1 MKKLAHFLLTLGVVV
16 GLGWTLWIGVR
27 KQQEKPKSEEAA
39 AAEKAADGAPKE
51 EEEKPGD
58 FVVKLEKE
66 KWQALDID
74 KAEPEKTELK
84 PQRIAFG
91 RVLDPTP
98 LVTLDGELAAAEA
111 ALAASRAENERSQKL
126 LAAGENTSRK
136 IAESAEAQFRAD
148 EIKTDGLRR
157 TARLEWGAAF
167 AALGAGQ
174 RRAFVEQLVRGDTA
188 LIRVDILPGDALAEQ
203 PRAARV
209 LVLGREQQP
218 IETTDITP
226 AADVDAKTQ
235 AQGFILRVEK
245 SPFPLRPGMALTAWL
260 ELPEKPRAGFA
271 IPRSA
276 VLRHDGRAWVYVQEE
291 EEKFVR
297 KPVMLDTP
305 LDGDKGWFVAEGGGI
320 KADDLLVTVGAQ
332 SLLSEELKAQ
342 GGGEP
347 D

>member
-1 MKKLAHFLLTLGVVV
+1 MKKLANFILTVCVVI

-27 KQQEKPKSEEAA
+27 KQKEKPAAEGAA
-39 AAEKAADGAPKE
+39 AAEGAPKE
-51 EEEKPGD
+51 EEVKPED

-74 KAEPEKTELK
+74 KAEPEKAELK

-98 LVTLDGELAAAEA
+98 IIALDGDMAAAEA
-111 ALAASRAENERSQKL
+111 ALAASRAEYERTQKL
-126 LAAGENTSRK
+126 LAGGENTSRK
-136 IAESAEAQFRAD
+136 AAETAEAQFRAD
-148 EIKTDGLRR
+148 EIKTNGLRR
-157 TARLEWGAAF
+157 SARMNWGADF
-167 AALGAGQ
+167 AALDAAK
-174 RRAFVEQLVRGDTA
+174 RREYVEHFLHNESALV
-188 LIRVDILPGDALAEQ
+188 RVDILPGDALAES
-203 PRAARV
+203 PKNARL

-218 IETTDITP
+218 IDTQAIVP
-226 AADVDAKTQ
+226 ATDVDPKTQ
-235 AQGFILRVEK
+235 AQGFVLRVDRG
-245 SPFPLRPGMALTAWL
+245 PFPLIPGMALTAWL
-260 ELPEKPRAGFA
+260 ELPEKPRAGFS

-297 KPVMLDTP
+297 KPVTLDTP
-305 LDGDKGWFVAEGGGI
+305 LDGEKGWFVAEGGGI
-320 KADDLLVTVGAQ
+320 AADDLLVITGAQ
-332 SLLSEELKAQ
+332 ALLSEELKAQ

>member
-1 MKKLAHFLLTLGVVV
+1 MKKLAHFILTVGVIL

-27 KQQEKPKSEEAA
+27 KQKEKPAAEEAA
-39 AAEKAADGAPKE
+39 EGAAHE
-51 EEEKPGD
+51 EEAKPED
-58 FVVKLEKE
+58 FVVILEKE

-74 KAEPEKTELK
+74 KAEPEKAELK

-111 ALAASRAENERSQKL
+111 ALAASRAENDRTQKL
-126 LAAGENTSRK
+126 LANGENTSRK
-136 IAESAEAQFRAD
+136 VAETAEAQFRAD
-148 EIKTDGLRR
+148 EIKADGLRR
-157 TARLEWGAAF
+157 TAHLEWGAAISALD
-167 AALGAGQ
+167 AAK
-174 RRAFVEQLVRGDTA
+174 RREFVEQLVRGDTA

-203 PRAARV
+203 PKSARV

-218 IETTDITP
+218 IETQNITP

-235 AQGFILRVEK
+235 AQGFVLRVDK
-245 SPFPLRPGMALTAWL
+245 SPFALRPGMALTAWL

-297 KPVMLDTP
+297 KPVTLDTP

-320 KADDLLVTVGAQ
+320 KADDLLVTTGAQ